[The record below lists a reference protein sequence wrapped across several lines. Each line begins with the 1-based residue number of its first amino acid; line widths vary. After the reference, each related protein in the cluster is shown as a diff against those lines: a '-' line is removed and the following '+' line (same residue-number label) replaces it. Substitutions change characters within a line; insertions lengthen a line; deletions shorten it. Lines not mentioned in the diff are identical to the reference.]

1 VNTVL
6 AVATI
11 LGGIAA
17 IWYFWDKI
25 VELLRGQRVSEMP
38 TPASAPAPVP
48 APAPGLV
55 EKWVDSNYPRDSGL
69 QTTLEA
75 AGYKIVW
82 CLDTKLARRLDL
94 EGWEVVVEPDAHGVV
109 SKFRSK
115 DRPANQTL
123 IKKRVS
129 R

>member
-1 VNTVL
+1 VNIVL

-25 VELLRGQRVSEMP
+25 VEFLRGQRVSEMP
-38 TPASAPAPVP
+38 TPASAPAP
-48 APAPGLV
+48 APV

-82 CLDTKLARRLDL
+82 CLDTKLALRVDL
-94 EGWEVVVEPDAHGVV
+94 EGWEVVVESDAQGVV
-109 SKFRSK
+109 SKFRLK
-115 DRPANQTL
+115 DRPADQTL